1 MLTFETCVNFSD
13 LWIQQLTHFH
23 PKGNSNVSGSQ
34 YTERVIWE
42 WTSSNPYRKI
52 SKWVETFLV
61 HIQFCSWIFFT
72 LLSHAYFVP
81 FSFYFAWF
89 SDGSI
94 QIYHN
99 NAPLVTAFDRRP
111 APTRY
116 ISFATDQPSGMSFF
130 YDCLPHN
137 SDTVNQKKVVSAQI
151 FSVHS
156 SVNRIVSQVYIII
169 CTITVLYICSNT

>member
-1 MLTFETCVNFSD
+1 MSISVICGFNNSRTFIRKGTQMLVDHNTPSVLSESEPVQIRIEKYQSE
-13 LWIQQLTHFH
+13 LKHFWFIF
-23 PKGNSNVSGSQ
+23 GFV
-34 YTERVIWE
+34 
-42 WTSSNPYRKI
+42 
-52 SKWVETFLV
+52 VEY
-61 HIQFCSWIFFT
+61 FFT

-130 YDCLPHN
+130 YDCLPHD